1 MTRRVQQLCDKG
13 HDLLERA
20 ENDFCVLVRLGPT
33 SSDTVIHEC
42 LKRIDDMLVLV
53 QDADETFDKA
63 IKAGAY
69 YDLRGDADEGMQHSD
84 ELRQALEKQE
94 IRLLH
99 ENDEFRRPL
108 KIFANFVRLEN
119 ADDFAMI
126 HDHDKQRRLNDYF
139 ATVLLQAYMRRK
151 AERVRFC
158 AISQRSI
165 KAGGRFVPVSSPASL
180 ALAPLNDN
188 HSHISAQRAG
198 MQSSRIALLRTQQL
212 EDHLGYSLMS
222 PTSPVS
228 PHSPLRG
235 LANAGGLDPLYI
247 AEQTLS
253 PRGLLYHR
261 RRRIGFEKAGG
272 GDADGTPSKC
282 GDSSRGSSAWPGGP
296 PVDFGW

>member
-1 MTRRVQQLCDKG
+1 MNRLGTRGVTNLCSPSQAKIDEAQRQKDEEARAEEERRQAMTRRVQQLCDKG

-126 HDHDKQRRLNDYF
+126 HDHD
-139 ATVLLQAYMRRK
+139 
-151 AERVRFC
+151 
-158 AISQRSI
+158 
-165 KAGGRFVPVSSPASL
+165 
-180 ALAPLNDN
+180 
-188 HSHISAQRAG
+188 
-198 MQSSRIALLRTQQL
+198 
-212 EDHLGYSLMS
+212 
-222 PTSPVS
+222 
-228 PHSPLRG
+228 
-235 LANAGGLDPLYI
+235 
-247 AEQTLS
+247 
-253 PRGLLYHR
+253 
-261 RRRIGFEKAGG
+261 
-272 GDADGTPSKC
+272 
-282 GDSSRGSSAWPGGP
+282 
-296 PVDFGW
+296 